1 MARSTEEAKIQAK
14 TGHAVMS
21 IEEEELAQAKIKA
34 EEVFEKAE
42 DVEAVKEDTLTET
55 DSISNSEATKNEVV
69 ENPSSSE
76 EKQTD

>member
-1 MARSTEEAKIQAK
+1 
-14 TGHAVMS
+14 MS